1 MNFVTTVTGVT
12 GVTGVVGRRA
22 KFEWGWLTVT
32 GVTGV
37 VGLVGKLEIMALT
50 RVTCSLILLLNG

>member
-50 RVTCSLILLLNG
+50 RVTCSLILFLNG